1 MLMPEQQFAAWGF
14 ENEKHN
20 TGIESP
26 DPSDPDY
33 NRARMYSEYYG
44 GCVNYTFSGCIAT
57 QGIDR
62 SPTTLRVKREN
73 SLPSIICYHGTTH
86 V

>member
-1 MLMPEQQFAAWGF
+1 
-14 ENEKHN
+14 
-20 TGIESP
+20 
-26 DPSDPDY
+26 
-33 NRARMYSEYYG
+33 MYSEYYG